1 MKKNLL
7 ANLLCLIC
15 FGALA
20 SEKVPSSAS
29 RNDWALTSS
38 AALDLPRYMGTW
50 YEIAKYPN
58 WFQKKCKEEARA
70 EYSLLPDG
78 KVQVINRC
86 RLESGELNEAIGV
99 GRQVGSARHLN
110 SRFGSPRHGYRSCRQ
125 FGGIIGSSTWMR
137 PISWLL

>member
-7 ANLLCLIC
+7 PNLLCLIY

-58 WFQKKCKEEARA
+58 WFQKKCTGEARA

-78 KVQVINRC
+78 NQAAMKKGRLKRPLSHLRFRC
-86 RLESGELNEAIGV
+86 SNVAENKLDQREHAPGPPE
-99 GRQVGSARHLN
+99 QRHYIDGHRIA
-110 SRFGSPRHGYRSCRQ
+110 SHRRRSHDH
-125 FGGIIGSSTWMR
+125 
-137 PISWLL
+137 

>member
-1 MKKNLL
+1 MKKNLV

-58 WFQKKCKEEARA
+58 RFQKKCKEEAGLNIA
-70 EYSLLPDG
+70 SCLT
-78 KVQVINRC
+78 VRC
-86 RLESGELNEAIGV
+86 RSSIAV
-99 GRQVGSARHLN
+99 GWRAVS
-110 SRFGSPRHGYRSCRQ
+110 
-125 FGGIIGSSTWMR
+125 
-137 PISWLL
+137 